1 MSWNAVVINGAS
13 MEPDDEQEP
22 DRALDQ
28 RIFALLQLHRRLTFV
43 ALAELLPEYSWR
55 SLFSGLTRL
64 HHEGR
69 IALLPV
75 EGSYEIVFVCRRPYG
90 RLLHAS
96 PMRRTPV

>member
-1 MSWNAVVINGAS
+1 MVINGAW
-13 MEPDDEQEP
+13 MEPDDEQAA

-28 RIFALLQLHRRLTFV
+28 HIFALLQLHRRLTFA

-75 EGSYEIVFVCRRPYG
+75 EGSYEIVFVCRRSYD
-90 RLLHAS
+90 RSLHAA
-96 PMRRTPV
+96 PIRRTPV